1 MALMISFLFNLCQF
15 FPRGGHFGMRCVG
28 GGVGVGVCA
37 GAGAGVGAG
46 VGFGVDGVGVV
57 VDVVVGLCSC

>member
-28 GGVGVGVCA
+28 VGVGVGVCA
-37 GAGAGVGAG
+37 GAG